1 MFPYQWVL
9 FDADETL
16 FHFDAHAGLMH
27 LFKQYDVTF
36 TETDYQHYQ
45 HVNHELWL
53 QYQAGNITAQQL
65 QVTRFNTWSDRLGV
79 EAGLLNAGFLDAMA
93 FVSQPIEG
101 VLEVLETLS
110 SKSNIGIV
118 TNGFTALQKKRL
130 TNTGVDQFIDL
141 LVISEEV
148 GAAKPESKIFEYA
161 LEKMSNPTPNKVLMV
176 GDNLDT
182 DILGGNQMG
191 FDTCWFNF
199 NKRLNSTDITA
210 DFELNDFYSFFSL
223 LELS

>member
-16 FHFDAHAGLMH
+16 FHFDAHAGLKH
-27 LFKQYDVTF
+27 LLKQYEVDF
-36 TETDYQHYQ
+36 TDADYEEYQ
-45 HVNHELWL
+45 KINHGLWL

-79 EAGLLNAGFLDAMA
+79 EAGQLNAGFLDAMA
-93 FVSQPIEG
+93 FVSQPIKG

-110 SKSNIGIV
+110 SKTNIGII

-161 LEKMSNPTPNKVLMV
+161 LERMGNPRPNKVLMV

-191 FDTCWFNF
+191 FDTCLFNP
-199 NKRLNSTDITA
+199 KRLNSTDITA